1 MAVRTPVY
9 FDGTDIKQMS
19 TAQID
24 EIKKQAKYQYS
35 LNPSVSLSYT
45 ASGGN
50 LGTLGTDTR
59 QTMSQTFSATNTY
72 PTTSALNDFNATDP
86 DVSVAYAT
94 IDQNKATSSYS
105 VVDSNNI
112 KFPCYLDGSNDV
124 QPMTD
129 SDFIDTFIKPALQ
142 SYITTDTTADS
153 FGGIYHIQTAT
164 TYSGSTLVNAN
175 AVFLDTRI
183 DRATVVATGT
193 TNQTQDQPT
202 NFASYYLFSKD
213 GATNDYTIPL
223 HVYDTSG
230 DVYTPDSA
238 AFGEVL
244 QNMMRYCSV
253 HVDSC
258 RIDYAYGSGTQRG
271 TSITDTKLTGQDLIS
286 QFINNDD
293 YRSQAYPS
301 SASTTVNTYYLGI
314 TIT

>member
-24 EIKKQAKYQYS
+24 AIKRQAKYQYS
-35 LNPSVSLSYT
+35 LNPSVSLSYA

-50 LGTLGTDTR
+50 LGTLNDTR
-59 QTMSQTFSATNTY
+59 NTSSSTFSDV
-72 PTTSALNDFNATDP
+72 TSFSFSSGSANADFININPAVTVGNAH
-86 DVSVAYAT
+86 
-94 IDQNKATSSYS
+94 IDETKATSSYS

-142 SYITTDTTADS
+142 SLDTTDTTTDS
-153 FGGIYHIQTAT
+153 FSGIYHIQTT
-164 TYSGSTLVNAN
+164 STYSGSTLVNASPI
-175 AVFLDTRI
+175 FIDTRN
-183 DRATVVATGT
+183 DGLTSGV
-193 TNQTQDQPT
+193 NQTADQPT
-202 NFASYYLFSKD
+202 NVTSYYLYLKD
-213 GATNDYTIPL
+213 GDSTEHYDIPL
-223 HVYDTSG
+223 HVYDSTG

-253 HVDSC
+253 FVDSC
-258 RIDYAYGSGTQRG
+258 RIDYAYTSGTQRG
-271 TSITDTKLTGQDLIS
+271 VSITNTELNSRVTSTL
-286 QFINNDD
+286 FVNADD
-293 YRSQAYPS
+293 YRSQAHP
-301 SASTTVNTYYLGI
+301 AGTAVTINTYYLGL